1 MGGCPTICAYS
12 TDTPPSQ
19 MIVDK
24 EVSDNLIEL
33 QEDVAEHFTN
43 ENFPLSGEAYWT
55 MVECIAHAKLAQLK
69 GLIH

>member
-1 MGGCPTICAYS
+1 
-12 TDTPPSQ
+12 

-33 QEDVAEHFTN
+33 QEDMAEHFTN

-55 MVECIAHAKLAQLK
+55 MVECIAHAKLAQIQ
-69 GLIH
+69 GLVD